1 MMATENAGS
10 LYAPLPKNP
19 FVFGGVAIEHR
30 VPARD
35 EGRVLLEVD
44 VIPSNG
50 VSVAGQYVAPGT
62 HRVIVYAT
70 EVPAVE
76 AMVRTPEEETEW
88 NRSVAKHE
96 AAMERTLVEA
106 KLSIKDVAKDP
117 DLASARRKAIA
128 SYGATS
134 SEAILAQTF
143 RTGIGVLR
151 SCKVLDAD
159 VPPPETDVVRERK
172 RSEEMAEMMAMRE
185 TALVGN
191 PVQAADKLR
200 ILAKQ
205 LELDELVVCSW
216 THDPAVQLR
225 SFELLAKAMGLVP

>member
-1 MMATENAGS
+1 MMMATDSIGS
-10 LYAPLPKNP
+10 LYAPLPKNTH
-19 FVFGGVAIEHR
+19 VFGGVAIDHR
-30 VPARD
+30 VRARD

-50 VSVAGQYVAPGT
+50 AVVAGQYVAPGA

-70 EVPAVE
+70 EVAAVE
-76 AMVRTPEEETEW
+76 AMVRTPEEAAEW
-88 NRSVAKHE
+88 KRSVAQHE
-96 AAMERTLVEA
+96 AALERTLVEA
-106 KLSIKDVAKDP
+106 KLGLKHVAEDP

-134 SEAILAQTF
+134 AEAILAQTY

-172 RSEEMAEMMAMRE
+172 RSEEMAEMMAG
-185 TALVGN
+185 ALGR
-191 PVQAADKLR
+191 ALAG
-200 ILAKQ
+200 ILPNAEK
-205 LELDELVVCSW
+205 
-216 THDPAVQLR
+216 R
-225 SFELLAKAMGLVP
+225 KAG